1 MAELQTKYEPYTPM
15 PIHVIDVMA
24 MVNLKETLLLLCPS
38 TITVPASA
46 QAVQGL
52 QSLD

>member
-1 MAELQTKYEPYTPM
+1 MAELQTKYELNTPM

-24 MVNLKETLLLLCPS
+24 EVNLKESLLLLCPR
-38 TITVPASA
+38 TIAGPASA
-46 QAVQGL
+46 QAVHGL